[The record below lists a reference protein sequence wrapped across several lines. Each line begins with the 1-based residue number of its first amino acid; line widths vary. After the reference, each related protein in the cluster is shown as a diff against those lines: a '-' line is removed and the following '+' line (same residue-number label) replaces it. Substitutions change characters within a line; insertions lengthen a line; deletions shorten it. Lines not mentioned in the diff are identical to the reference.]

1 MWENATS
8 YGLSR
13 WIAAICLAIVT
24 ALSVGLREAAAVEK
38 MSYATFFSDVYAGS
52 KTDIW
57 FTSEVEKRSGGE
69 IKFERYWANSLIK
82 ATDLMPGLKSG
93 AADVVHAAPVVY
105 NGKEY
110 PLAAVMMPFL
120 STKADA
126 VARAYMDLYK
136 SNADLRNEFESKGAK
151 VLYAFAWAENTLWSK
166 RPFTKIGDL
175 KGLKVRAP
183 PPIADA
189 IVKLGGTPVALA
201 WTEGIEALQRG
212 VVDGFSSAPFDSAV
226 HGNVQDVAKHGSD
239 LGGSGIFAATV
250 VAMSMQRYDKL
261 SDKLKKVIDEV
272 AAEVPAKAA
281 EFNNASIAAA
291 VDKLCAMKE
300 KLVVSKFSD
309 EERRKVQEDV
319 AKAMQADWLA
329 RVAKETKVD
338 GRKLLDE
345 LVANIRKYE
354 PASTYTPGFELYEK
368 KCG

>member
-1 MWENATS
+1 MKR
-8 YGLSR
+8 LSLNGAFAF
-13 WIAAICLAIVT
+13 AAVIGIV
-24 ALSVGLREAAAVEK
+24 AASPDNAAAVEK
-38 MSYATFFSDVYAGS
+38 MSYATYFSDVYAGS

-57 FTSEVEKRSGGE
+57 FMEEVEKRSGGE

-82 ATDLMPGLKSG
+82 ATDLMSSLKSG
-93 AADVVHAAPVVY
+93 AADVVHAAPVGY

-110 PLAAVMMPFL
+110 PLAGVMMPFL
-120 STKADA
+120 STRADA
-126 VARAYMDLYK
+126 VARAYTELVN
-136 SNADLRNEFESKGAK
+136 SNGDLRNEFESKGGK
-151 VLYAFAWAENTLWSK
+151 VLYSFAWAENTLWSK
-166 RPFTKIGDL
+166 RPFTKIADL

-189 IVKLGGTPVALA
+189 LVKLGGTPVALA

-239 LGGSGIFAATV
+239 LGGSGIFASTI
-250 VAMSMQRYDKL
+250 VAMSKQRYDKL

-272 AAEVPAKAA
+272 AAEAPAKAA
-281 EFNNASIAAA
+281 VFNGASIAAA

-309 EERRKVQEDV
+309 AERQQVQKDV
-319 AKAMQADWLA
+319 AQAMQADWLA

-345 LVANIRKYE
+345 FIAQIKKYE
-354 PASTYTPGFELYEK
+354 PASTYTPGFELYQQ
-368 KCG
+368 KCGKA